1 MIKHGSKAIYLA
13 GFLFSINLALTS
25 YVNSSFLK
33 LFVNE
38 NYVGIIYAVASVLT
52 IVGLLEMPRLMSKY
66 GNKNA
71 SLFSLVVSFVSLL
84 VIAFSTKQ
92 VLVLPAFILY
102 FVTSNIF
109 IANLD
114 VFIEESSGDRN
125 VGKIR
130 GFYLMIIN
138 AAWVVA
144 QMVSGSII
152 EKSSFGGIYLFS
164 AGLMAL
170 TAITLVLFFGK
181 FKDPVY
187 RKISLLKTIRFF
199 RKDRD
204 ISKIYFI
211 NLILKFFYA
220 WMVIYTPM
228 YLNEYMHFSWDTIG
242 IIFTIML
249 LPFVILDFPLGRL
262 SDKIGEKKMLILGFI
277 ISAFFTILFAV
288 TRTHDWVS
296 IALILFGTRVG
307 AATIEAM
314 SEIYFFKIV
323 TSDKSDE
330 ISFFRNT
337 SPLSYLLAPLIAIPI
352 LIYIPSFE
360 FIFFILG
367 GILLV
372 GLFLSLRIN
381 DLR

>member
-1 MIKHGSKAIYLA
+1 MIKHGNKAIYLA

-25 YVNSSFLK
+25 YVKSSFLK

-38 NYVGIIYAVASVLT
+38 NYIGIIYAVASILT
-52 IVGLLEMPRLMSKY
+52 IIGLVEMPRLMSKH
-66 GNKNA
+66 GNKNT
-71 SLFSLVVSFVSLL
+71 SLFSLIISFISLL
-84 VIAFSTKQ
+84 ILAFSSNGTF
-92 VLVLPAFILY
+92 VLPAFILY
-102 FVTSNIF
+102 FVSSNIF

-114 VFIEESSGDRN
+114 IFIEESSNDKN

-138 AAWVVA
+138 MAWVIA

-170 TAITLVLFFGK
+170 AMITIILFFGE
-181 FKDPVY
+181 FKDPQY
-187 RKISLLKTIRFF
+187 KKMSLFKILQFF
-199 RKDRD
+199 RKDKD
-204 ISKIYFI
+204 ILKIYFI

-220 WMVIYTPM
+220 WMVIYTPI
-228 YLNEYMHFSWDTIG
+228 YLNEYLHFTWDTIG
-242 IIFTIML
+242 VIFTIML
-249 LPFVILDFPLGRL
+249 LPFVILDLPLGRL
-262 SDKIGEKKMLILGFI
+262 SDKIGEKKMLILGFVV
-277 ISAFFTILFAV
+277 SALFTTLFAV
-288 TRTHDWVS
+288 TKKHDWVT

-307 AATIEAM
+307 AAIIEIM
-314 SEIYFFKIV
+314 SEIYFFKVV

-337 SPLSYLLAPLIAIPI
+337 SPISYIIAPLIAIPI
-352 LIYIPSFE
+352 LIYIPHFS
-360 FIFFILG
+360 FIFFVLST
-367 GILLV
+367 ILLV
-372 GLFLSLRIN
+372 GLILSLRIK